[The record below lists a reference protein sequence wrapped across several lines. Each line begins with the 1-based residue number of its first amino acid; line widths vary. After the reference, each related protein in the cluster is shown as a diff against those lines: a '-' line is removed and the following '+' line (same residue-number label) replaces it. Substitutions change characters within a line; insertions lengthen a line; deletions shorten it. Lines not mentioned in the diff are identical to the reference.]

1 MTLRRYLARRLFFAS
16 IIFLLLPQTALAA
29 VVYGSATCNG
39 KSIDGFAVY
48 DSKGRKITD
57 VTVKN
62 GTYRVKLPRGVLK
75 AKYSDKPEI
84 SIRSSS
90 RARQENLEFCR

>member
-1 MTLRRYLARRLFFAS
+1 MTFRRFLARRLFFTLF
-16 IIFLLLPQTALAA
+16 IFLLLPQIAFAA

-39 KSIDGFAVY
+39 KPIDQFTVY

-57 VTVKN
+57 VTVTN
-62 GTYRVKLPRGVLK
+62 GNYRVKLPRGVLK
-75 AKYSDKPEI
+75 AKYNNKPEK

-90 RARQENLEFCR
+90 RACQENLDFCR